1 MDTSFCSSDHGEDTP
16 PLNFV
21 QRRVVD
27 NLFTNTIRYRT
38 NIPSKVWI
46 RISKKQQQDRIRI
59 EFQDDGPG
67 VFEECLPRLFDM
79 FYRTDEARSQSGRG
93 SGIGLAVV
101 KEIITA
107 HKGQVWAE
115 SREGLAILMEMPA
128 APEGKQEQEEENG
141 KEDDL
146 GESTDH

>member
-1 MDTSFCSSDHGEDTP
+1 MTG
-16 PLNFV
+16 
-21 QRRVVD
+21 RV
-27 NLFTNTIRYRT
+27 F
-38 NIPSKVWI
+38 
-46 RISKKQQQDRIRI
+46 
-59 EFQDDGPG
+59 
-67 VFEECLPRLFDM
+67 
-79 FYRTDEARSQSGRG
+79 RG
-93 SGIGLAVV
+93 SAVV

>member
-1 MDTSFCSSDHGEDTP
+1 MEICLEAPDRAY
-16 PLNFV
+16 PLLFDGSEMK
-21 QRRVVD
+21 RVVD

-107 HKGQVWAE
+107 HKGEVRAE
-115 SREGLAILMEMPA
+115 NRKGLAIIMELPA
-128 APEGKQEQEEENG
+128 MAERGQKISG
-141 KEDDL
+141 KEASDF